1 MYNFVILIPSF
12 NEEKTLN
19 IILKKL
25 KTYKVIVVDDCSFD
39 NTNKLKNKYK
49 RVKFIYNKQNL
60 GYEFSLLKGFQYIKN
75 KDFDYVLTLDADGEH
90 SISNINKFFNYC
102 NKFSP
107 DLIVGNRTR
116 KNRFSEKTISL
127 LFNLKYKILDPLSGF
142 KIYNIKK
149 LSQILKNYKKN
160 KCFLVDILYLFIKR
174 KMNILSINI
183 KSNSMPKRKSNLGG
197 SFFVNLKI
205 FKCVIYLI

>member
-60 GYEFSLLKGFQYIKN
+60 GYESSLLKGFQYIKN

-127 LFNLKYKILDPLSGF
+127 LFNLRYEILDPLSGF

-149 LSQILKNYKKN
+149 LSQILKNYKKKN
-160 KCFLVDILYLFIKR
+160 VFL
-174 KMNILSINI
+174 
-183 KSNSMPKRKSNLGG
+183 
-197 SFFVNLKI
+197 
-205 FKCVIYLI
+205 